1 MKKMICLL
9 LAICMT
15 GSLCACGAGETEL
28 QTDMPTEMIAIKTT
42 PATIPETMP
51 KETVLEQTQPEMT
64 APMTETT
71 IPETAHQHSYVP
83 EKVEATCTEDGYTVY
98 TCACGDNY
106 QEGHIKALGH
116 DYKHETVEPTE
127 TKQGYTKHTCVHCGQ
142 SYKDNYTDPIPPK
155 TDETVPPVTTVP
167 EETIPETT
175 APVVTAPETTET
187 VETVPEETIP
197 ETTAPQE
204 TVPTHIHSYT
214 SKVTP
219 PTCTEK
225 GYTTFACEC
234 GDSYT
239 ADEVDTLRHDYE
251 IEEVEATDT
260 SYGYNLYTCKACGH
274 SYKDSLGCIPAKDVE
289 AAILKYINQF
299 RGSSLTKLSG
309 MSKVAKRR
317 SKQII
322 SNFAHDTNDIREAH
336 AYYQYGKYID
346 MAEYG
351 GDPAQNHYTS
361 SSGEAIAY
369 RGQSVF
375 IENADQMGKEIAE
388 QIRNS
393 SSHWSY
399 IGDPKYTYCG
409 IGAIESA
416 GIWYVCIMVN
426 TQNYG

>member
-1 MKKMICLL
+1 MKKLICLL

-28 QTDMPTEMIAIKTT
+28 QTDMPTEMIVIKTT

-51 KETVLEQTQPEMT
+51 KETVPEQTQPET
-64 APMTETT
+64 TVPVQETT
-71 IPETAHQHSYVP
+71 VPETEHLHSYVS
-83 EKVEATCTEDGYTVY
+83 EKVEATCTDDGYTIY
-98 TCACGDNY
+98 TCACGDSY
-106 QEGHIKALGH
+106 QGDQVKAMGHE
-116 DYKHETVEPTE
+116 YKQKTVEPTE
-127 TKQGYTKHTCVHCGQ
+127 TKQGYTKHTCVYCGD
-142 SYKDNYTDPIPPK
+142 SYKDNYTDPIPLQ
-155 TDETVPPVTTVP
+155 TEETVPPVTTVP

-175 APVVTAPETTET
+175 APVETVHETTEP

-225 GYTTFACEC
+225 GYTTYTCEC

-239 ADEVDTLRHDYE
+239 GDEVVKLPHDYE

-309 MSKVAKRR
+309 MSKVAKKR
-317 SKQII
+317 SKQLVY
-322 SNFAHDTNDIREAH
+322 NFSHDTSDIKAAH
-336 AYYQYGKYID
+336 NAYQYGEYKDATLIGLP
-346 MAEYG
+346 AEESYY
-351 GDPAQNHYTS
+351 A
-361 SSGEAIAY
+361 SGSREAIAY
-369 RGQSVF
+369 RGQSVM

-388 QIRNS
+388 QIRAS
-393 SSHWSY
+393 ASHWSY